1 MIEFDFTLDTGDKTF
16 RYSAEIHADRVGL
29 LGKSGS
35 GKTTLVKAISG
46 LLKPN
51 SGLIRVNDM
60 IFFDSKKNI
69 NLPPWKRGIGFMF
82 QNHRLF
88 PFLSVRKNLLFAR
101 TFGRKNP
108 LSFNEVVKFLDIE
121 PLLHRK
127 PAQLS
132 GGEAQRV
139 ALGRA
144 MLGAEH
150 LFIFDEPLSSLDQ
163 NLRLSLQ
170 AYIEKVQNFM
180 GLPYLYITHQKEE
193 AMRLTDECLL
203 ISEGCCFGS
212 CKTSD
217 LLQP

>member
-1 MIEFDFTLDTGDKTF
+1 MIEFNFTLDTGDKTF
-16 RYSAEIHADRVGL
+16 RYSAEIHTDRVAV

-35 GKTTLVKAISG
+35 GKTTLAKAISG

-51 SGLIRVNDM
+51 SGLIRVNDR

-88 PFLSVRKNLLFAR
+88 PFMSVRKNLLFAR
-101 TFGRKNP
+101 TFGRKNQ
-108 LSFNEVVKFLDIE
+108 LSFNEVVNFLDIE
-121 PLLHRK
+121 PLLHRM

-144 MLGAEH
+144 MLGAEQ
-150 LFIFDEPLSSLDQ
+150 LLIFDEPLSSLDQ

-170 AYIEKVQNFM
+170 SYIEKVQNFT
-180 GLPYLYITHQKEE
+180 GLPYFYITHQKEE
-193 AMRLTDECLL
+193 ALRLTDECLL
-203 ISEGCCFGS
+203 ISEGACVS
-212 CKTSD
+212 CGKTSD
-217 LLQP
+217 LL